1 MGAYFLKYILHLK
14 CVVSVMEHYILHY
27 IIAIQHIHTYLA
39 YDDAKN
45 GEYMILPCFSSILVQ
60 LESLVAA
67 VIVDPL
73 ILKLQRRRAFCYLS
87 NVHYLIK
94 GLIHLQVHLQ
104 EEEKW
109 MSESRGLKRCSLA
122 TALSSPFHGT
132 KK

>member
-1 MGAYFLKYILHLK
+1 MCCISKGTLHFTLYYSIYI
-14 CVVSVMEHYILHY
+14 
-27 IIAIQHIHTYLA
+27 HITYLA

-60 LESLVAA
+60 LESLVAS

-94 GLIHLQVHLQ
+94 GLIHLQVH
-104 EEEKW
+104 
-109 MSESRGLKRCSLA
+109 
-122 TALSSPFHGT
+122 F
-132 KK
+132 

>member
-1 MGAYFLKYILHLK
+1 MCCICNGTLHFTLYYSNIAYT
-14 CVVSVMEHYILHY
+14 
-27 IIAIQHIHTYLA
+27 IHTYLA

-94 GLIHLQVHLQ
+94 GLIHLQVH
-104 EEEKW
+104 
-109 MSESRGLKRCSLA
+109 
-122 TALSSPFHGT
+122 F
-132 KK
+132 

>member
-1 MGAYFLKYILHLK
+1 MCCISKGT
-14 CVVSVMEHYILHY
+14 LHY
-27 IIAIQHIHTYLA
+27 IIAYTYILLTYLA

-73 ILKLQRRRAFCYLS
+73 ILKLQRRRAFCYHS

-94 GLIHLQVHLQ
+94 GLIHLQVH
-104 EEEKW
+104 
-109 MSESRGLKRCSLA
+109 
-122 TALSSPFHGT
+122 F
-132 KK
+132 